1 MLDGLETKLVAAV
14 ADAVTGR
21 ANLDV
26 VQSAGPGD
34 DPTAGRTVARIGV
47 DSVAPERGF
56 DRDVIEVTGPSTAPV
71 SRRVLPVQFVAAA
84 HFAARP
90 TDGGAPARTA
100 ARTQL
105 VGDVSAV
112 AHAVAGPTFVAGSA
126 FDVEG
131 DPGFT
136 VRSFALADG
145 DLDPDPVVGDDP
157 ALLRAVLH
165 WDGRA
170 IVWPT
175 SPPGPEGVMLGVDV
189 ALNATPLVLSAAV
202 PVVTRGGD
210 TVVSIGGIGGR
221 RLTDVDPPTREP
233 LALAISVTSDLPP
246 ADRGRIDG
254 GAAGTEPGV
263 RIVPIDDAVTTV
275 TYRAPTASL
284 GTVGVELVAVHYAT
298 REGGR
303 GVFIDAL
310 PIRLV
315 EA

>member
-126 FDVEG
+126 FAVEG

-145 DLDPDPVVGDDP
+145 DLDPDPVAGDDP

-189 ALNATPLVLSAAV
+189 ALNATPLVLSAAA
-202 PVVTRGGD
+202 PVVTP
-210 TVVSIGGIGGR
+210 GR
-221 RLTDVDPPTREP
+221 RHGRVDRRHRRSAASPTSTRRLASRSRWRSRSRATSRPPIVAASTAARPAPSPACASCRSTTR
-233 LALAISVTSDLPP
+233 
-246 ADRGRIDG
+246 
-254 GAAGTEPGV
+254 
-263 RIVPIDDAVTTV
+263 
-275 TYRAPTASL
+275 
-284 GTVGVELVAVHYAT
+284 
-298 REGGR
+298 
-303 GVFIDAL
+303 
-310 PIRLV
+310 
-315 EA
+315 